1 MLGRRGW
8 ISVTA
13 ILGLLAVAYFALSD
27 QPKGFLRETVQSQL
41 SKPKSGGAFH
51 DPDFLAPLDGLEHVL
66 GPQREYEDGF
76 T

>member
-13 ILGLLAVAYFALSD
+13 ILGVLAVAYFALFD
-27 QPKGFLRETVQSQL
+27 EPKGFLRETVQSQL
-41 SKPKSGGAFH
+41 SKQKPGGTFH
-51 DPDFLAPLDGLEHVL
+51 DSDFSAPLDGLEDVL